1 MHDEAPER
9 EPRRGEPAQSRE
21 QQEKEDPNSLEN
33 LNKRGI
39 YVPSEQTF
47 EEFVA
52 TQSAAYKT
60 RYANLAALEA
70 HTRGLEVGSDEYNA
84 AMAAYR
90 KQALA
95 LAVSVLMNDEKLPG
109 ALSQSMKWYKEL
121 EKKGKPLMFCEP
133 MSYEVDPLANMVLR
147 QLERLESMFNF
158 GQMLEPAYL
167 VGLAYQNSTA
177 FSARLVV
184 HPLCMGGHS
193 TGKSYLLKA
202 MGKTLSDGIWHPMTT
217 HSAKSMATA
226 GDSSCQVNFIDEASA
241 AMVGASTFNANDE
254 KESLFK
260 AILTDPVVMSKVT
273 FHNGETRTRGADL
286 FVQIHHVVF
295 ALNYDGIQPKS
306 NSALFQRFFPIYF
319 DNIPTSDMDSITK
332 RQNLAEDFAFLE
344 FNADVL
350 HIERL
355 YSFFCAI
362 ANFLIFTKVVREPN
376 MNAFRKYYDRFER
389 NMQSHGYTIVNPK
402 KLDMLCSIAHAL
414 TVRYAV
420 YVAMLSDANK
430 RLRFDAEHQ
439 RYRSVF
445 DNLPTFAN
453 LLQAHLTSTRAISI
467 MTLSLGRS
475 LFGSSLGPRIADAMY
490 QTRMSAVLEHFAP
503 ECFGANRARVGT
515 SRIGDDD
522 GDGDDEDAPEER
534 SRHEVQEIV
543 KDEDAS
549 KAVVAKMADMNLDD
563 DFDQELYRAIEGTGP
578 KKTPVPNEDSN
589 GAFYGAQKFAFENNE
604 AETADSRMKQM
615 LLSTGFEQSFSEQ
628 NHPQTNPNYVELR
641 TNGVY
646 SVVAAATT
654 LQNYFRGSRPSNDSL
669 VAALHEMSNHR
680 IGVQMLAIDQDS
692 AKVVVAKKD
701 GRPITAT
708 LPVVKIVPN
717 TRKYGPNSTTGLR
730 VFILT
735 QYIVQRLSLVLATK
749 DSLRGLAFNNSLPG
763 RFLTSMPSYVSR
775 FGISHDAAVRKCE
788 PTIPCMIK
796 IVPNDSVWIVA
807 NPRNTN
813 YTNIESIAQSMCM
826 PDSKLRRNMPGGSS
840 LLSAEV
846 IEMEPEITHALEHA
860 AVCGVNQQYRRYVIP
875 AEFELLIHAVR
886 QKQLDETGRNVTFR
900 YPQVA
905 IANAQKRNAEHALAE
920 MPQDQLL
927 LAPGCLAMGND
938 VSFSGTHVDEALLE
952 ILEVAAPQAARAL
965 VLKDGKPRNFA
976 NRARVSSTLDRVLA
990 NRQAPPRSFVGD
1002 WSALS
1007 AAAKQ
1012 KHEASKRKLD
1022 MLFDFDED
1030 AGARDGHGDGHG
1042 DDDEL
1047 KRFISRERA
1056 TEPPRE
1062 RVTVPAAAAVG
1073 ERMAQVL
1080 YQKQQTD
1087 RKQLMVLLTEKD
1099 RNETMAETTSKR
1111 QRQLEEISAN
1121 EPPPPPQ
1128 QQQQQSASAS
1138 DFLRK
1143 KQMKPHV

>member
-1 MHDEAPER
+1 
-9 EPRRGEPAQSRE
+9 
-21 QQEKEDPNSLEN
+21 
-33 LNKRGI
+33 
-39 YVPSEQTF
+39 
-47 EEFVA
+47 
-52 TQSAAYKT
+52 
-60 RYANLAALEA
+60 
-70 HTRGLEVGSDEYNA
+70 
-84 AMAAYR
+84 
-90 KQALA
+90 
-95 LAVSVLMNDEKLPG
+95 
-109 ALSQSMKWYKEL
+109 
-121 EKKGKPLMFCEP
+121 
-133 MSYEVDPLANMVLR
+133 
-147 QLERLESMFNF
+147 
-158 GQMLEPAYL
+158 
-167 VGLAYQNSTA
+167 
-177 FSARLVV
+177 
-184 HPLCMGGHS
+184 
-193 TGKSYLLKA
+193 
-202 MGKTLSDGIWHPMTT
+202 
-217 HSAKSMATA
+217 
-226 GDSSCQVNFIDEASA
+226 
-241 AMVGASTFNANDE
+241 
-254 KESLFK
+254 
-260 AILTDPVVMSKVT
+260 
-273 FHNGETRTRGADL
+273 
-286 FVQIHHVVF
+286 
-295 ALNYDGIQPKS
+295 
-306 NSALFQRFFPIYF
+306 
-319 DNIPTSDMDSITK
+319 
-332 RQNLAEDFAFLE
+332 
-344 FNADVL
+344 
-350 HIERL
+350 
-355 YSFFCAI
+355 
-362 ANFLIFTKVVREPN
+362 
-376 MNAFRKYYDRFER
+376 
-389 NMQSHGYTIVNPK
+389 
-402 KLDMLCSIAHAL
+402 MLCSIAHSL

-430 RLRFDAEHQ
+430 RLRFDAERQ

-522 GDGDDEDAPEER
+522 GDGDDDAPEEL
-534 SRHEVQEIV
+534 SRHEVQEIA
-543 KDEDAS
+543 KEEDVP

-563 DFDQELYRAIEGTGP
+563 DFDQELYRAIEGANA

-589 GAFYGAQKFAFENNE
+589 SEFYVAQKFAFEKNDD
-604 AETADSRMKQM
+604 ATADSRMKQM

-654 LQNYFRGSRPSNDSL
+654 LQNYFRGSRPSCDSL
-669 VAALHEMSNHR
+669 VAALHEMSQHR

-692 AKVVVAKKD
+692 ATVVVAKKD

-717 TRKYGPNSTTGLR
+717 TRKYGPNSTSGLR

-735 QYIVQRLSLVLATK
+735 QYVVQRLSLVLATK

-763 RFLTSMPSYVSR
+763 RFLTSMPSFISR
-775 FGISHDAAVRKCE
+775 FGIKDELAVRKCE
-788 PTIPCMIK
+788 PTIPCMVK
-796 IVPNDSVWIVA
+796 IVPNDAVWIVA

-860 AVCGVNQQYRRYVIP
+860 AVCGVNKQYRRYVIP
-875 AEFELLIHAVR
+875 AELELLIHTVR
-886 QKQLDETGRNVTFR
+886 QKQLDETGRNITFR

-920 MPQDQLL
+920 MPKDQLL
-927 LAPGCLAMGND
+927 QAPGYLAMGND
-938 VSFSGTHVDEALLE
+938 VLFSGTHVDEALLE

-976 NRARVSSTLDRVLA
+976 NSASVSSTLDRVLT
-990 NRQAPPRSFVGD
+990 NRRATPQSFVGD

-1007 AAAKQ
+1007 AAATQ
-1012 KHEASKRKLD
+1012 KHESSKRKVD
-1022 MLFDFDED
+1022 MLFDVDED
-1030 AGARDGHGDGHG
+1030 AGG

-1047 KRFISRERA
+1047 KQFISRERA

-1062 RVTVPAAAAVG
+1062 RVTMPAAAAVG

-1087 RKQLMVLLTEKD
+1087 RKQLMILLKEKD
-1099 RNETMAETTSKR
+1099 RTETMAETTSKR

-1121 EPPPPPQ
+1121 EPPPPPP
-1128 QQQQQSASAS
+1128 QQQQQSASSS
-1138 DFLRK
+1138 DFPRQSANRVSSTSLQR
-1143 KQMKPHV
+1143 